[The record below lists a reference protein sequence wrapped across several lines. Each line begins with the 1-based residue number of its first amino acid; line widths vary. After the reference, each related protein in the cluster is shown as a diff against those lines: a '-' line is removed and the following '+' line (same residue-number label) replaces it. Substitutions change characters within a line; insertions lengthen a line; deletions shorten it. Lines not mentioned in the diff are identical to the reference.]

1 MSFQNNIRFGLSRE
15 RRNIKASLDKKTCKL
30 SERRNHLDYVAL
42 EAMELFFDSKQITD
56 YDYIRSHKEKAV
68 RHLSFFHTLMNR
80 YMSHKEY
87 YLKEAPPAIRVFMFL
102 IMGGT
107 QYAEICAPK
116 INYALYGYG
125 YGNGAL
131 GGSSAQTVYPGY
143 EPGVDYN
150 KMKAANEKVS
160 RLKSARALTDYYV
173 EFSDCKIMQ
182 IDPYSEKGLKK
193 KAVRSYTVTFPTQRS
208 WMYPWEG

>member
-1 MSFQNNIRFGLSRE
+1 M
-15 RRNIKASLDKKTCKL
+15 
-30 SERRNHLDYVAL
+30 AL

-208 WMYPWEG
+208 WMYPREG